1 VDMKQMFDGRGGKKE
16 REKKNERERKDRE
29 ER

>member
-1 VDMKQMFDGRGGKKE
+1 MDMKQMFDGRGGKKE

-29 ER
+29 A